1 MWAWTTA
8 TRIVGNLAASKAGKA
23 ANDGEILESRRWTRV
38 AGMRTS
44 RAHDVMRNRLGLDV
58 ANAETRF
65 SNRFEITPVG
75 VTKEG

>member
-1 MWAWTTA
+1 M
-8 TRIVGNLAASKAGKA
+8 
-23 ANDGEILESRRWTRV
+23 

-65 SNRFEITPVG
+65 SNRFEITRVG
-75 VTKEG
+75 VRKEG